1 MLPFRASSRPIQFLH
16 SSGQFYQ
23 GIIIEFTLARSVL
36 LERRQKEDEILQEVQ
51 ATVMEGRVEIKK
63 LFEVMTKDF
72 TEGVQRKQKE
82 MELQYVSPNHPWG
95 NRLLNVNLILF
106 HSGSVL

>member
-1 MLPFRASSRPIQFLH
+1 MSSIVFHLILLMLPFRASQLSFTTIHNTVQ
-16 SSGQFYQ
+16 SYQ
-23 GIIIEFTLARSVL
+23 GIIIKFALARSDL

-51 ATVMEGRVEIKK
+51 ATVMEGRAEIKK

-72 TEGVQRKQKE
+72 TEGVQRKQKV

-95 NRLLNVNLILF
+95 NRLLI
-106 HSGSVL
+106 